1 MTRLLLV
8 RHGRSELNAVG
19 RVQGWLDSPLDE
31 LGRAQS
37 LAVARRLERES
48 PVIVYTSTLRRA
60 SETAEIIGAELG
72 LAVVPDERLI
82 ERGMG
87 DIAGLSGDEIESR
100 FPELIEEW
108 RHSSRMVVPP
118 GGEAVETFGARVR
131 AVLGE
136 IVERHAGQPVVV
148 VTHGGVLA
156 IYMGQLLGVE
166 TGRWAPFSFGNGS
179 LSIVEFNEGG
189 ARVLGLNERCH
200 LEGVS

>member
-1 MTRLLLV
+1 
-8 RHGRSELNAVG
+8 
-19 RVQGWLDSPLDE
+19 
-31 LGRAQS
+31 
-37 LAVARRLERES
+37 VARRLERES